1 MATITQDIP
10 NIEEIETAVAKLTPG
25 QREVLIDRIREMNE
39 EVVDPEVEAAW
50 DTEIRRRIAEIDNG
64 EVDLLDGEEMMTRIR
79 SELGL

>member
-1 MATITQDIP
+1 
-10 NIEEIETAVAKLTPG
+10 
-25 QREVLIDRIREMNE
+25 MNE